1 MTEFASL
8 RIDGIAGVLW
18 LEYVALTD
26 ATPAP
31 IERFD
36 SLEPV
41 PRQGDRPVA
50 PTTDRGR

>member
-1 MTEFASL
+1 MKRTASSS
-8 RIDGIAGVLW
+8 IDGILGVLW

-26 ATPAP
+26 ATLAP
-31 IERFD
+31 TERFD